1 MVKKTYAI
9 LGLGVFGS
17 SIAKELSQ
25 YDHEVIAI
33 DKEMTRVEKVSEFVS
48 QAVRADFTDIEQLR
62 SVGVQDCDVAIVA
75 TGSHLEESIM
85 AVLNLKE
92 LKIPSILAKAQ
103 NDKYEEV
110 LLKVGADRVVRPE
123 KEMGERVAKRLLS
136 ENIVD
141 IIDLDDDYSI
151 VEIVPLTKWDNKSLK
166 ELNLRAQYGI
176 NVIGIRKKES
186 SKLSLN
192 LTADTMIKKED
203 RLLIVADDKI
213 FTYLNENK

>member
-17 SIAKELSQ
+17 SIAQELSQ

-92 LKIPSILAKAQ
+92 LKIPSIIAKAQ

-123 KEMGERVAKRLLS
+123 KEMGERIAKRLLS

-151 VEIVPLTKWDNKSLK
+151 VEIIPLTKWVNKSLK

-176 NVIGIRKKES
+176 NVIGIRRMES

-192 LTADTMIKKED
+192 LTGDTMIKQEN

>member
-33 DKEMTRVEKVSEFVS
+33 DKEMTCVEKVSEFVS

-123 KEMGERVAKRLLS
+123 KEMGERIAKRLLS

-151 VEIVPLTKWDNKSLK
+151 VEIIPLTKWVNKSLK

-176 NVIGIRKKES
+176 NVIGIRKMES

-192 LTADTMIKKED
+192 LTGDTMIKKED